1 MISKHKIIFKNAKKM
16 RALSKE
22 SIDLVVTS
30 PPYPMIEM
38 WDDIFSNQSKKAA
51 QALKQNNGSAA
62 FEWMH
67 RELDKI
73 WDELFR
79 VLKPGGIVCINI
91 GDATRTIDE
100 QFALY
105 INHARILNYM
115 QKIGFSVLPV
125 ILWRKQTNAPN
136 KFMGSG
142 MMPPGAYVTLEH
154 EYILILR
161 KGGKRNFLH
170 KDDKKNRRE
179 SAYFWEERNL
189 WFSDVWMDL
198 KGTTQNLT
206 HNKVRGRSAAFPF
219 ELPYRL
225 ISMFSVKGDTVLDPF
240 LGIGTTMF
248 AAMAAGRNSIG
259 YEIDSHLQK
268 DILLNYSDIVS
279 FSNSRIIKRLD
290 GHMEFVKERFKK
302 KGKFKYTNKHYLFP
316 VITSQEK
323 ELMINQLESVGMT
336 AKNCFE
342 VNYSDTPQED
352 FVRNW
357 EEYILSEDSQPETK
371 KQIRR
376 KRNKPTYKQQK
387 LF

>member
-1 MISKHKIIFKNAKKM
+1 M

-38 WDDIFSNQSKKAA
+38 WDDIYSNQSKKVA
-51 QALKQNNGSAA
+51 QALKQNNGLAA

-67 RELDKI
+67 KELNKI

-91 GDATRTIDE
+91 GDATRTINE
-100 QFALY
+100 HFALY
-105 INHARILNYM
+105 SNHARILNYM
-115 QKIGFSVLPV
+115 QKIGFSALPV

-161 KGGKRNFLH
+161 KGGKRSFIH
-170 KDDKKNRRE
+170 KDEKKNRRE

-198 KGTTQNLT
+198 KGTTQNLIN
-206 HNKVRGRSAAFPF
+206 NKSRNRSAAFPF

-240 LGIGTTMF
+240 TGVGTTMF

-268 DILLNYSDIVS
+268 HILLNSNDIVS
-279 FSNSRIIKRLD
+279 FSNRRIIKRL
-290 GHMEFVKERFKK
+290 GSHMEFVKERFQRN
-302 KGKFKYTNKHYLFP
+302 GKFKYTNKHYLFP
-316 VITSQEK
+316 VITNQEK
-323 ELMINQLESVGMT
+323 ELMINQLEFVRTTGE
-336 AKNCFE
+336 NCFE

-352 FVRNW
+352 FVKNW
-357 EEYILSEDSQPETK
+357 EEYIFSENHLD
-371 KQIRR
+371 KQ
-376 KRNKPTYKQQK
+376 
-387 LF
+387 